1 MMMPSQKDATGK
13 SMLVTENVVR
23 DLVPLYFDGEASA
36 DSRALVEK
44 WFASD
49 PDFARSARKQSD
61 AMGSLA
67 SVDAGAVSEESVR
80 KALQRARKIILVR
93 EVSLG
98 LAGALSLFFI
108 AVAAFLA
115 LSPGGKSHEASH
127 GTIALVICFL
137 LAAANWAIYF
147 NIRRQTV
154 AGLP

>member
-1 MMMPSQKDATGK
+1 MMMPSQETASGK

-36 DSRALVEK
+36 DSRALVET

-49 PDFARSARKQSD
+49 PDLARSARKQSD
-61 AMGSLA
+61 AISSLA
-67 SVDAGAVSEESVR
+67 SADVGSVSDESVR
-80 KALQRARKIILVR
+80 KALQRAHKIILVR

-108 AVAAFLA
+108 ALAAFLV
-115 LSPGGKSHEASH
+115 LSPDWKSHEASN

>member
-1 MMMPSQKDATGK
+1 MVMPSQKSATGK
-13 SMLVTENVVR
+13 SMFVTENVVR
-23 DLVPLYFDGEASA
+23 DLVPLYFEGEASA

-61 AMGSLA
+61 AVGSLA
-67 SVDAGAVSEESVR
+67 SADGDPVSDESVR
-80 KALQRARKIILVR
+80 KALQRAHRIILIR

-115 LSPGGKSHEASH
+115 LSPAGESREASSRII
-127 GTIALVICFL
+127 TLIICFL

-147 NIRRQTV
+147 GIRRQTV